1 LRVSTTLSFGPA
13 MRENPGGRETGPGAC
28 SSRREGHNRRAAW
41 ALSLACAALTLA
53 GAALARDPHKPT
65 PSGFPVPRWVSLKFG
80 QVNARSGPGD
90 DYPTAWVYNSKGL
103 PVQVVEE
110 TREWRKICDPDG
122 QSAWVHRRTTDGVRT
137 VFNQRPQAL
146 PLTADPNAK
155 ANVRAY
161 LAPRSIAALD
171 TCDGGWCRVKASGIK
186 GWAPET
192 ELWGTGDAP
201 RCR

>member
-1 LRVSTTLSFGPA
+1 
-13 MRENPGGRETGPGAC
+13 MRDWEPGAC
-28 SSRREGHNRRAAW
+28 TSRRRAHNRRAW
-41 ALSLACAALTLA
+41 ALGVACGALALA
-53 GAALARDPHKPT
+53 GAALARDPDKPT

-90 DYPTAWVYNSKGL
+90 DYPAVWVYNSKGL

-122 QSAWVHRRTTDGVRT
+122 QSAWVHRRTIDGART
-137 VFNQRPQAL
+137 VFRAKPVAL
-146 PLTADPNAK
+146 PLATDPNAK
-155 ANVRAY
+155 AAVRAY

-171 TCDGGWCRVKASGIK
+171 RCEGGWCRVKANGIK
-186 GWAPET
+186 AWAPET
-192 ELWGTGDAP
+192 ELWGTGDSP